1 MFGLSTLTT
10 IPAVAF
16 YAAIL
21 AVALSS
27 RVRDWVE
34 RYLSMPRPSNQR
46 HLASL
51 DALRGLAALL
61 VAAFHGWQWPGAPPH
76 TVPAFIENGTKAV
89 PVFVALSGFLI
100 YRAVLAVESGAQLR
114 RYLRNRFFRIFP
126 LYAASVVALAAL
138 GCLGDSES
146 KLTEFLANFFMLRA
160 FGSPLFANPPVWSLY
175 VEVVFY
181 LLLPVVVIAFGRRT
195 PLAAAIGLAVLA
207 VIDLPGPR
215 EFMLVKYFLI
225 GILAS
230 ETASRWQATREPVAL
245 AAVAIGVVLLIL
257 DAQFNLDWFNLLLR
271 GGKTS
276 AVLQSSGLTVGLAV
290 ALFFLLVGLT
300 GSPAANRFFDQMPW
314 RVFATISYSV
324 FVWHSL
330 VVISAAPVVFTGDG
344 SIRLLPGPLP
354 RVAPAGLFL
363 VYLPAVCMLA
373 ALSFLAI
380 ERPFLNLKVRR
391 RLLTAEVTASDSDIA
406 ENSR

>member
-10 IPAVAF
+10 ILAIAF

-21 AVALSS
+21 VVALSARS
-27 RVRDWVE
+27 RHWVN

-51 DALRGLAALL
+51 DALRGLAALT

-76 TVPAFIENGTKAV
+76 TMPAFIENGTKAV

-100 YRAVLAVESGAQLR
+100 YRAVLPVDSGAQLR

-138 GCLGDSES
+138 GSLGGSENRM
-146 KLTEFLANFFMLRA
+146 TEFLANLFMLRA

-175 VEVVFY
+175 VEIMFY
-181 LLLPVVVIAFGRRT
+181 LLLPIVVIAFGKRT
-195 PLAAAIGLAVLA
+195 LLAAMIGIAILAFT
-207 VIDLPGPR
+207 DLPGPR

-230 ETASRWQATREPVAL
+230 ETASRRQPMREPVAF
-245 AAVAIGVVLLIL
+245 AAIAIGVVLLAL
-257 DAQFNLDWFNLLLR
+257 DAQFNIDWFNLLLR

-276 AVLQSSGLTVGLAV
+276 PVLQSSGLTVGLAA

-300 GSPAANRFFDQMPW
+300 RSPSANRFFDLMAW
-314 RVFATISYSV
+314 RVLATISYSV

-330 VVISAAPVVFTGDG
+330 VVMSAAPVAFTGDG

-354 RVAPAGLFL
+354 RVTPAGLFL
-363 VYLPAVCMLA
+363 VYLPAVSMLA
-373 ALSFLAI
+373 TLSFLAI
-380 ERPFLNLKVRR
+380 ERPFLRLKTRPRSPIPEAV
-391 RLLTAEVTASDSDIA
+391 AGDSDIA
-406 ENSR
+406 ENAR

>member
-160 FGSPLFANPPVWSLY
+160 FGSPLFYY
-175 VEVVFY
+175 VIFEPAGKHVVD
-181 LLLPVVVIAFGRRT
+181 T
-195 PLAAAIGLAVLA
+195 
-207 VIDLPGPR
+207 
-215 EFMLVKYFLI
+215 LI
-225 GILAS
+225 LS
-230 ETASRWQATREPVAL
+230 ATAL
-245 AAVAIGVVLLIL
+245 ALLYILRDGGIRPALVLGALAGVSLNTRYVNVA
-257 DAQFNLDWFNLLLR
+257 
-271 GGKTS
+271 
-276 AVLQSSGLTVGLAV
+276 
-290 ALFFLLVGLT
+290 FF
-300 GSPAANRFFDQMPW
+300 
-314 RVFATISYSV
+314 
-324 FVWHSL
+324 FV
-330 VVISAAPVVFTGDG
+330 P
-344 SIRLLPGPLP
+344 P
-354 RVAPAGLFL
+354 
-363 VYLPAVCMLA
+363 
-373 ALSFLAI
+373 
-380 ERPFLNLKVRR
+380 
-391 RLLTAEVTASDSDIA
+391 
-406 ENSR
+406 